1 MTTRGRRG
9 GLLFVTALALTPACS
24 HGTTMATTGCAS
36 DDQCGA
42 GNACLAG
49 ACLPRAAPP
58 AAWAFEVEPKTDS
71 TSADTELTH
80 VSGDDDAFDLTAA
93 SSVTVTGELTF
104 DASATPL
111 ATAHLVLTT
120 PSSIP
125 GAADL
130 QYETDLIQSATPASA
145 APVAPAFTFSVPST
159 IVGHAG
165 TLLVLPSAPDDATHP
180 PATFAITI
188 GPSLTLAVSSK
199 TFAVQGRLLSVLGD
213 AQNGLVARALQA
225 GALASN
231 VVLTGAKAADGA
243 FTLVVPTDRV
253 AGAGAQP
260 ITVELEP
267 ATTDAPDP
275 SFWSKAIAL
284 ASDTDLG
291 DLRLPAFSQ
300 PDVFNFVVRGDT
312 DDAPAVAGA
321 LVRARTLL
329 ADDAS
334 GTTDFL
340 RDGVTDD
347 TGVAHL
353 SLLPGSANALRTY
366 DVSVVPPVGS
376 DFATQC
382 LASYP
387 LSAGGNLPAI
397 TLSRRALLTGT
408 VLSSAGAPVAGV
420 VVLATL
426 AAGDPTAPPS
436 PCAQD
441 AGPAAATATTA
452 ADGTFTLRLDP
463 GTYRFDYDPT
473 AGAPFPRL
481 TEPGVVV
488 SATGARTIALPAGA
502 LVEGTLRDAGGQPL
516 PLAGVRFYQIACT
529 TSATC
534 TGATRVAPNLEAQA
548 HSDANGHYRAVIPIA
563 STTSSAT
570 MPTSPTSP
578 NRSPAADADV
588 APTDAGA
595 E

>member
-1 MTTRGRRG
+1 MTTRHGP
-9 GLLFVTALALTPACS
+9 FSVTILALTLAACS
-24 HGTTMATTGCAS
+24 RTTTASVAGCAS
-36 DDQCGA
+36 DDACGD

-58 AAWAFEVEPKTDS
+58 AAWACEVEPKTDS
-71 TSADTELTH
+71 SSADTELTR
-80 VSGDDDAFDLTAA
+80 VSGPSDAFDLTAS
-93 SSVTVTGELTF
+93 SSVTITGKLTF

-111 ATAHLVLTT
+111 TTAHLVLTT
-120 PSSIP
+120 PSTIP
-125 GAADL
+125 GRADL
-130 QYETDLIQSATPASA
+130 QYETDLIQSPTPAA
-145 APVAPAFTFSVPST
+145 TPVAPAFTFSVPKSV
-159 IVGHAG
+159 VGHAG
-165 TLLVLPSAPDDATHP
+165 TLLVLPTAPDDATQP

-188 GPSLTLAVSSK
+188 GPSLVLAVPSK

-231 VVLTGAKAADGA
+231 VVLTGSKAADGA
-243 FTLVVPTDRV
+243 FTLMVPMDRV
-253 AGAGAQP
+253 AAVGAAP
-260 ITVELEP
+260 ITVELQP

-275 SFWSKAIAL
+275 SFWSKAITL

-291 DLRLPAFSQ
+291 DLYLPAFSQ

-321 LVRARTLL
+321 IVRARTLL
-329 ADDAS
+329 AEDAS

-340 RDGVTDD
+340 RDGMTDSA
-347 TGVAHL
+347 GLAHL
-353 SLLPGSANALRTY
+353 SLLPGSASALRTY
-366 DVSVVPPVGS
+366 DVSVVPPAGS

-382 LASYP
+382 LAAFP

-397 TLSRRALLTGT
+397 TLSRRALLEGT
-408 VLSSAGAPVAGV
+408 VQSSDGAPVAGV

-426 AAGDPTAPPS
+426 DGPDPTSPIS

-441 AGPAAATATTA
+441 AGPAAATTTTA
-452 ADGTFTLRLDP
+452 LDGTFTLRLDP

-481 TEPGVVV
+481 TEPSVVV
-488 SATGARTIALPAGA
+488 AATSTRTVQLPAGA
-502 LVEGTLRDAGGQPL
+502 LVEGTLRDASGLPL

-529 TSATC
+529 TAATC
-534 TGATRVAPNLEAQA
+534 TGSARVAPNLLAQA
-548 HSDANGHYRAVIPIA
+548 HSDANGHYRAVIPKLP
-563 STTSSAT
+563 

-578 NRSPAADADV
+578 NMSPDAGFET
-588 APTDAGA
+588 ADAGA